1 MPAAKLQNSSI
12 YNMMLY
18 NWTEFFRKS
27 YLLSFS
33 VLSWK
38 TKGYKLTDIASG
50 FVCLASSKGY
60 WTEFCQIAGK
70 KQPVRKID
78 NRYLAF
84 LLLYHCLWGMMITFR
99 TRKSQDAT
107 CEYYEILWNMNTYLP
122 STTEFQTINC
132 FMMLQW
138 WTKRSFIF

>member
-60 WTEFCQIAGK
+60 WTEFCQIAGRK
-70 KQPVRKID
+70 HPVGKID

-99 TRKSQDAT
+99 TRKKSG
-107 CEYYEILWNMNTYLP
+107 CNLWILWNIMKYEHLFTFNNWISDNKLDPDVTMMN
-122 STTEFQTINC
+122 
-132 FMMLQW
+132 
-138 WTKRSFIF
+138 